1 MREERVARRY
11 ARALFQAALR
21 TQAVD
26 AVNEALQQLLRTLHE
41 QPPLRYLLLNPLV
54 PRERK
59 QQMVQE
65 SIGRQTHP
73 LLASLL
79 NVLVDKRR
87 ERLLPEVAR
96 GFSELRDE
104 HLGIVRV
111 RAVTAYPLDSQQEQ
125 ALIRSLERRTSK
137 TVVLETQVDPSLIGG
152 ILVRIGDTIIDGSVR
167 GQLQRLR
174 QYLLNAWG

>member
-1 MREERVARRY
+1 MREGKVARRY
-11 ARALFQAALR
+11 ARALFNAAVR
-21 TQAVD
+21 TQAVE
-26 AVNEALQQLLRTLHE
+26 AVNEALQQLLDTLRE
-41 QPPLRYLLLNPLV
+41 QPPLQRLLLNPLI

-96 GFSELRDE
+96 EFSDLRDE

-111 RAVTAYPLDSQQEQ
+111 QATTAYPLDSQQEE
-125 ALIRSLERRTSK
+125 ALIRSLGQRTGK
-137 TVVLETQVDPSLIGG
+137 TVVLETHVDPSLIGG
-152 ILVRIGDTIIDGSVR
+152 IVVRIGDTIIDGSVR
-167 GQLQRLR
+167 GQLLRLK
-174 QYLLNAWG
+174 QYLLNA